1 MTLSDALTHRD
12 EPSAVLDSES
22 RRSERDERIATD
34 EDGDRYKRETVERGE
49 RQREKERVRKSE
61 RRGRER
67 GRDRYRRFPV
77 SCHVLRR
84 AFELYEETPSMNY
97 S

>member
-12 EPSAVLDSES
+12 EPSAVLDTMSHV
-22 RRSERDERIATD
+22 D
-34 EDGDRYKRETVERGE
+34 KREMNVPRVTRMGIFIRETRRNGWGRMSVCERE
-49 RQREKERVRKSE
+49 
-61 RRGRER
+61 RGREGGEL

>member
-12 EPSAVLDSES
+12 EPSAVLDSAS
-22 RRSERDERIATD
+22 RVDQREMNEGGCERDGDGCKRDRRKPER
-34 EDGDRYKRETVERGE
+34 
-49 RQREKERVRKSE
+49 E
-61 RRGRER
+61 RRAERER

-97 S
+97 SWPSSNDC